1 MKARRPEDQLMD
13 AVKVAIGCMPGVIVM
28 RNEVGRAT
36 AMGTSYPKLYGLGEG
51 SPDLVCIVRGR
62 WLGLEL
68 KTPKGRLSA
77 AQEGCHAAWRMA
89 GAVVVVVRS
98 VAEAVAAVEAM
109 P

>member
-1 MKARRPEDQLMD
+1 MKPRRPEDQLMD
-13 AVKVAIGCMPGVIVM
+13 AVKVALGCMPGVIVM
-28 RNEVGRAT
+28 RNDVARAT
-36 AMGTSYPKLYGLGEG
+36 ATGTNYPKLYGLGEG

-68 KTPKGRLSA
+68 KTPAGRLSE
-77 AQEGCHAAWRMA
+77 AQERCHAAWRMA

-98 VAEAVAAVEAM
+98 VAEAIAAVEGI